1 MRPPME
7 VAATN
12 VTGPRIRWLV
22 ETRATLR
29 LAVPMITGQ
38 VAQMA
43 MQFCDALMV
52 GRFLGVV
59 PLAASALAVSIQSP
73 AFVASIGLLSA
84 VGVRAAQALGAGR
97 RDTAGE
103 VLRHGMILAF
113 SAGVLLALAIWAAE
127 PLYYHLGQDPE
138 VVRQALPFLRF
149 FAWSI
154 VPSLLWQTLK
164 QYSEAHNLARP
175 PMWTALAG
183 VALNLALNYSLM
195 FGKFGFP
202 ALGLPGSG
210 LATLLARCFTF
221 LMLAL
226 WAWNSPQL
234 RDEIRAIHW
243 FRRPRWEHFSALF
256 ALGIPGSLQLLMEVM
271 AFAGAAFLMGS
282 LGAPALAAHQI
293 AITYAA
299 STFMVPLGF
308 AFATSLRVGQA
319 FGAGERDRLRVIA
332 FGGLAMAASVMT
344 VGAVVFSL
352 AGPWLAGWFTLDP
365 AVVTIAAS
373 LLVVAGVFQI
383 VDGIQVVGMAI
394 LRGLSDVRVPTL
406 IAFCSYWVLAL
417 PLCYFLGFYTSLGP
431 VGIWWGLAAGLGCA
445 AGLLAWRVARKT
457 RRR

>member
-1 MRPPME
+1 ME
-7 VAATN
+7 AT
-12 VTGPRIRWLV
+12 VTPVPGSRTGWLV

-38 VAQMA
+38 LAQMA

-52 GRFLGVV
+52 GRYLGVV
-59 PLAASALAVSIQSP
+59 PLAASALAISIQSP

-103 VLRHGMILAF
+103 VLRHGM
-113 SAGVLLALAIWAAE
+113 LLALATGVALALGLWFAE
-127 PLYYHLGQDPE
+127 PLFSRLGQDPE

-154 VPSLLWQTLK
+154 VPTMLWQTLK

-175 PMWTALAG
+175 PMWSALAG
-183 VALNLALNYSLM
+183 VSLNLLLNYTLM
-195 FGKFGFP
+195 FGKFGAP

-210 LATLLARCFTF
+210 LATLLARCATF
-221 LMLAL
+221 LLLAI
-226 WAWNSPQL
+226 WAWNSPRL
-234 RDEIRAIHW
+234 RDEIHAIHW
-243 FRRPRWEHFSALF
+243 FRRPRWKHFRALF
-256 ALGIPGSLQLLMEVM
+256 SLGIPGSIQLLMEVM
-271 AFAGAAFLMGS
+271 AFAGAAFLMGW

-299 STFMVPLGF
+299 STFMVPLGL

-319 FGAGERDRLRVIA
+319 FGAGERERLRPIA
-332 FGGLAMAASVMT
+332 FGGLAMAATVMT
-344 VGAVVFSL
+344 FGAVVFSL

-365 AVVTIAAS
+365 AVVAIAAS

-383 VDGIQVVGMAI
+383 VDGVQVVGMAT

-406 IAFCSYWVLAL
+406 IALCSYWVVAI
-417 PLCYFLGFYTSLGP
+417 PLCYFLGFHTRLGP
-431 VGIWWGLAAGLGCA
+431 AGIWWGLAAGLGCA

-457 RRR
+457 RVR